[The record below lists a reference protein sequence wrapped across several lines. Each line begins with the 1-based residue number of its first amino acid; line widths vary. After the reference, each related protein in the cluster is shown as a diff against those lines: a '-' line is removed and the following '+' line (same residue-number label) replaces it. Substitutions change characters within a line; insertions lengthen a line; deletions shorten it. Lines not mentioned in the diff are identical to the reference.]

1 MDFSFT
7 VCSFQLGEPP
17 VTSVPG
23 LPACNPHGEPPL
35 FGDCWYNCTMEDISG
50 DDKKHRL
57 RKVLF
62 CCLCNIFPFNLPKHL
77 CIVENSI
84 KYIKKII

>member
-17 VTSVPG
+17 VTSVFG
-23 LPACNPHGEPPL
+23 SPACNPHGDPPV
-35 FGDCWYNCTMEDISG
+35 FGDCWYNCTLEDISG

-62 CCLCNIFPFNLPKHL
+62 SYFSMIFYLSHKTAMYGGIYVMLKH
-77 CIVENSI
+77 VNNN
-84 KYIKKII
+84 